1 MMDTAQGVGEMMG
14 MGMWY
19 SPRFLAQ
26 LHELPAQ
33 GTSTTSTSK
42 SKKRRP
48 PESFTCTAAT
58 QRP

>member
-1 MMDTAQGVGEMMG
+1 MMDAAQGVGEMMG

-19 SPRFLAQ
+19 SPSILAWLQ
-26 LHELPAQ
+26 ELPAQ
-33 GTSTTSTSK
+33 GMSAVSTSK

-58 QRP
+58 QSP